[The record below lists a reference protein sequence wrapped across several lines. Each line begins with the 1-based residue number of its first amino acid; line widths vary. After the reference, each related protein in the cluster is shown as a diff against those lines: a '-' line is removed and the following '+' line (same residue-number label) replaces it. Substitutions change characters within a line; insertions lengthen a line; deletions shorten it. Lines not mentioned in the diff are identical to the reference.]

1 MSRTPRQ
8 QVLVTAADL
17 AAELE
22 GDRPPTVL
30 DVRWHLMD
38 PAGAGR
44 ERYAAGHLPGARFL
58 DLESVLTRHT
68 GDPLDGRHPLPDA
81 PTLAQGLGALGVHDT
96 DAIVVVDEPGSYA
109 AERAWWVL
117 RWAGLDV
124 RVLDGGIPA
133 WVSAGGALETG
144 AGPLPQRTSPQV
156 SVGRLATLT
165 TDEAAAWARSGVLL
179 DARPSPRYRGET
191 EPLDPRAGHLPGTVN
206 LPATT
211 LYGADGTLP
220 DDATLRSAFAA
231 VGVDLAADLPEDDLA
246 GDGGGI
252 PRGDG
257 GGPIVRPPVAAS
269 CGSGVSAARQLLAL
283 ATLGIDAPLY
293 PGSFS
298 AWSNDPTRPVATG
311 PEPG

>member
-1 MSRTPRQ
+1 MSRTHRQ
-8 QVLVTAADL
+8 QVLVSAADL
-17 AAELE
+17 ADELE
-22 GDRPPTVL
+22 GDRPHTVL

-81 PTLAQGLGALGVHDT
+81 DTLARGLGALGVHET
-96 DAIVVVDEPGSYA
+96 DGLVVVDEPGSYA

-117 RWAGLDV
+117 RWAGLAV

-133 WVSAGGALETG
+133 WVSAGGQLETG
-144 AGPLPQRTSPQV
+144 DGPLPDRTSPQV

-179 DARPSPRYRGET
+179 DARPAPRYRGET
-191 EPLDPRAGHLPGTVN
+191 EPLDPRAGHLPGAVN

-211 LYGADGTLP
+211 LYAADGTLP
-220 DDATLRSAFAA
+220 DDVTLRSALEA
-231 VGVDLAADLPEDDLA
+231 VGVDVHEKD
-246 GDGGGI
+246 
-252 PRGDG
+252 RGDRDG
-257 GGPIVRPPVAAS
+257 DRDGDPIVPSRVAAS

-283 ATLGIDAPLY
+283 AVLGIEAPLY

-298 AWSNDPTRPVATG
+298 AWSHDPTRPVATG
-311 PEPG
+311 REPD